1 MTLPLAFPL
10 LGLTLASPQACLARA
25 QLWGWTQAPGSLAR
39 TQSSNQMPLPLA
51 MGGRNDG
58 IQACHPALPDGS
70 RQQKKIEDPVQGAG
84 TAPSAAVC
92 WHWCFACGLLI

>member
-51 MGGRNDG
+51 MGG
-58 IQACHPALPDGS
+58 
-70 RQQKKIEDPVQGAG
+70 KK
-84 TAPSAAVC
+84 
-92 WHWCFACGLLI
+92 